1 MRAREVRIQ
10 FWNIIWDR
18 EEKRKV
24 KVYSCLRISNKYRS
38 IGELGG
44 VRSGNRIDD
53 SSCHQWFVVNV
64 SSQGKRLLAGI
75 DSWTVPIDY
84 YVTFEAT
91 VKPKWSKW
99 LTIYT
104 HTHTY
109 PFSNDICSAI
119 LFFSSRYYF
128 LFTRIKW
135 IYCIFFCLKIVIK
148 IGKEKAY
155 WRWVHQQASEAG
167 RGASSLGYPDRDL
180 LIFSWCDH
188 WSHVRPD
195 LDSTAIAQYGTLDT
209 RQDLSPSAPAP
220 CLVPFHCS
228 DRSFSTAGHLSI
240 CLPTWGVYYLTSP
253 TAISHTHTH
262 IYI

>member
-84 YVTFEAT
+84 YVTYKAT

-104 HTHTY
+104 HTH
-109 PFSNDICSAI
+109 I
-119 LFFSSRYYF
+119 LFLSIFVVLFYF
-128 LFTRIKW
+128 LLRVI
-135 IYCIFFCLKIVIK
+135 IFYLLESNEYIVFFFLF
-148 IGKEKAY
+148 EN
-155 WRWVHQQASEAG
+155 
-167 RGASSLGYPDRDL
+167 
-180 LIFSWCDH
+180 CDQN
-188 WSHVRPD
+188 RE
-195 LDSTAIAQYGTLDT
+195 
-209 RQDLSPSAPAP
+209 RK
-220 CLVPFHCS
+220 
-228 DRSFSTAGHLSI
+228 
-240 CLPTWGVYYLTSP
+240 GVLEVGSP
-253 TAISHTHTH
+253 TGVRSRKRS
-262 IYI
+262 